1 MSLCKECD
9 IKPICTIYSDIAKH
23 MVHASI
29 NIDRC
34 DFNSHEI
41 GSKGKV
47 EIAKTEV
54 DPFTGKPKVDRN
66 KITELSNKNR
76 QERMKQEKVA
86 QKKAKPKATFVAE
99 PLVLDHT
106 CKGCGASTFKEDA
119 AKCSTCGKDICS
131 CCATVDGDT
140 LKLLCP
146 KCWQAL

>member
-76 QERMKQEKVA
+76 QERMKQEKEYTNMRLLICLKNHLT
-86 QKKAKPKATFVAE
+86 QKIFVE
-99 PLVLDHT
+99 DLV
-106 CKGCGASTFKEDA
+106 K
-119 AKCSTCGKDICS
+119 
-131 CCATVDGDT
+131 
-140 LKLLCP
+140 
-146 KCWQAL
+146 